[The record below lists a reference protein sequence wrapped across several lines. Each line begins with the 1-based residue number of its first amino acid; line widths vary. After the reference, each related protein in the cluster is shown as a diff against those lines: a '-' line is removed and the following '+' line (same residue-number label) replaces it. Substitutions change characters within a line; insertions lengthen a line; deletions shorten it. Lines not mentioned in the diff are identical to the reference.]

1 MQFIKNSIFTELGW
15 KLHILPFRLVFLVF
29 LDQGCS
35 KVWKSMEKGFGWS
48 DNVVGIVWLI
58 SLVGLQNFLGG
69 GRGNQNPLPPGSY
82 SPAHYATYVRV
93 IARGGRGYR
102 GPEPPRTLADYL
114 TLFKLWG
121 ANYARHTTPSP
132 PGWKMLS
139 TPLYILQQA
148 CFLSRVE
155 VEWDEHCRKRL
166 QRFLSL
172 KMLVLLTQHLSH
184 ISKIPSKNDKP
195 SFFINPWNVI
205 WLLQT
210 TPIEW

>member
-102 GPEPPRTLADYL
+102 GPEPPGLWQIIWPYSNYGGQIMPVTLLPAP
-114 TLFKLWG
+114 
-121 ANYARHTTPSP
+121 R
-132 PGWKMLS
+132 M
-139 TPLYILQQA
+139 
-148 CFLSRVE
+148 
-155 VEWDEHCRKRL
+155 
-166 QRFLSL
+166 
-172 KMLVLLTQHLSH
+172 
-184 ISKIPSKNDKP
+184 KNAIYTSVHFTASVFP
-195 SFFINPWNVI
+195 V
-205 WLLQT
+205 
-210 TPIEW
+210 